1 MVLEKIKNLLT
12 GEPST
17 YRCQT
22 CEISFESTKD
32 IGIARCPDC
41 GGSDLIPAP
50 E

>member
-1 MVLEKIKNLLT
+1 MVLDKLKDILT
-12 GEPST
+12 GEPSP

-22 CEISFESTKD
+22 CDASFESTKE

-41 GGSDLIPAP
+41 GGSDLLPAG